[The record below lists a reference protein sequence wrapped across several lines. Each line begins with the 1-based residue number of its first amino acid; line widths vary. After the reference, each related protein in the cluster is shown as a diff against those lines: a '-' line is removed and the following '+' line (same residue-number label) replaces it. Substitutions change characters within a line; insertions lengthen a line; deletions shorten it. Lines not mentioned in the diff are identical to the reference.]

1 MLPHRWYPLANIQ
14 WDLGDIELFDNTF
27 VYNHFHVLA
36 DVLGSGMSVL
46 GNRVESTGDY
56 RAEPTNYTLSTGFL
70 RDPRSLDML
79 LRMDYYTARLSDAQA
94 QAIHGYYVA
103 VLAAMVVLDAP
114 HEEFSPHGPRV
125 LHELLHEWQGPAC
138 DYPLDRCVHELFEE
152 QVRRVPDA
160 VAVADGRVELSYAE
174 LNERANRLARLLRG
188 QGVGPESVV
197 AVCAYRDA
205 ELPVVLLAVLKSG
218 AAYLPLDPKYPAERM
233 EYVLRDAG
241 ATLVVAGDEVAA
253 RVPAGPW
260 RTLTVRG
267 HAAEL
272 ARLDARD
279 LGRTSHPDNLMYIIY
294 TSGSTGRPKGVQV
307 PHSGVVNYLG
317 WCVEGYAA
325 RGSGGA
331 PVFSSIAFDMV
342 VPDLYTPLVTG
353 ERLCM
358 VHDSLETVELVKQL
372 DAMAPFNF
380 VKLTP
385 GHLDLLAQLLEPER
399 ARRLAATLAV
409 GADSFPTRIYD
420 TWRQLDPDSVVLNEY
435 GPTEASV
442 GNSVYVPDGTPD
454 GDLVP
459 IGRAIPNTTMYV
471 LDHALNPVPVGAV
484 GELFIGGECVVRGYA
499 GRPGMT
505 ADRFVPDPF
514 AARPG
519 SRLYRTGDLGRWL
532 PDGQIEFLGRNDEQ
546 TKIAGYRVEP
556 GELEAVLAEHPMVTR
571 AVAAVIGRDSQ
582 QRRLIGYYVPAGE
595 VTPDEILAYLGER
608 LPAYLVPGVV
618 MPIDSVPLNANGKV
632 DRGALPH
639 PRAADRTPTG
649 RTEPPASPAEK
660 VLAALWCELLGL
672 AAVSRDDDFF
682 AQGGNSL
689 LAVQLTFRLRD
700 VGIDVRLPDLLRAR
714 TLADLGALVAR
725 TANRERVEE
734 AAALLD
740 PSDRPHH

>member
-1 MLPHRWYPLANIQ
+1 M
-14 WDLGDIELFDNTF
+14 
-27 VYNHFHVLA
+27 
-36 DVLGSGMSVL
+36 
-46 GNRVESTGDY
+46 
-56 RAEPTNYTLSTGFL
+56 
-70 RDPRSLDML
+70 
-79 LRMDYYTARLSDAQA
+79 
-94 QAIHGYYVA
+94 
-103 VLAAMVVLDAP
+103 
-114 HEEFSPHGPRV
+114 
-125 LHELLHEWQGPAC
+125 
-138 DYPLDRCVHELFEE
+138 
-152 QVRRVPDA
+152 
-160 VAVADGRVELSYAE
+160 
-174 LNERANRLARLLRG
+174 
-188 QGVGPESVV
+188 
-197 AVCAYRDA
+197 
-205 ELPVVLLAVLKSG
+205 
-218 AAYLPLDPKYPAERM
+218 
-233 EYVLRDAG
+233 
-241 ATLVVAGDEVAA
+241 
-253 RVPAGPW
+253 
-260 RTLTVRG
+260 
-267 HAAEL
+267 
-272 ARLDARD
+272 
-279 LGRTSHPDNLMYIIY
+279 
-294 TSGSTGRPKGVQV
+294 
-307 PHSGVVNYLG
+307 
-317 WCVEGYAA
+317 EGYAA